1 MQNTELFVYAFVSVC
16 IGAGVITQLAPD
28 GTLKKYL
35 KYIVSLCVF
44 AAMLSPLVN
53 ALGIII
59 NDDTPIS
66 FELNTEE
73 APGDAEE
80 TLIEDGKKR
89 IEDAIVS
96 EISKKWDIPGEDISV
111 SVVLDTSDKRAIEIR
126 EIKIYVA
133 NGANA
138 DEIKEYISGLF
149 YGTAK
154 VSVSEGKK

>member
-44 AAMLSPLVN
+44 AAMLSPLEN
-53 ALGIII
+53 ALVIII